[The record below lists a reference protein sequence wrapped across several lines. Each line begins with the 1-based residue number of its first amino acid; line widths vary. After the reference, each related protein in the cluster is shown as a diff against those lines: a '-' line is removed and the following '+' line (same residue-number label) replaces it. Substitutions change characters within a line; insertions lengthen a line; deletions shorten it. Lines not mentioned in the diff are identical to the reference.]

1 MKKNYRRGFVK
12 SSDFLCDLNA
22 SKARHKNIQT
32 VYIKVLSFF
41 QGGKHFKSVCEDGV
55 FGTDKEGKDRLVHML
70 FLYNADSTGMYVITL
85 NHGAEDEFFTL
96 EVNDQ
101 IINSITLADEA
112 QHLAYEE

>member
-1 MKKNYRRGFVK
+1 
-12 SSDFLCDLNA
+12 
-22 SKARHKNIQT
+22 
-32 VYIKVLSFF
+32 
-41 QGGKHFKSVCEDGV
+41 
-55 FGTDKEGKDRLVHML
+55 ML

>member
-1 MKKNYRRGFVK
+1 
-12 SSDFLCDLNA
+12 
-22 SKARHKNIQT
+22 
-32 VYIKVLSFF
+32 
-41 QGGKHFKSVCEDGV
+41 
-55 FGTDKEGKDRLVHML
+55 ML
-70 FLYNADSTGMYVITL
+70 FLYNAVSTVLFVITL